1 MTKPPARSLAGLAI
15 RRASWWGTGV
25 FAVTAVGAVAVPG
38 ALELPAFFV
47 AVALFAA
54 GCLAFLA
61 AYGRAVR
68 RSRQETVGLMDLY
81 FLSRIAP
88 AAVRRSMLG
97 SLAAQVVVALATAA
111 ARPYTS
117 SAAGILV
124 PTYGLGLCGLW
135 GARHGTFPRR
145 PRSSGRR

>member
-1 MTKPPARSLAGLAI
+1 MKRPDPSVAGLAI

-25 FAVTAVGAVAVPG
+25 FAATAVGAVVAPG
-38 ALELPAFFV
+38 ALEVPAFAV

-54 GCLAFLA
+54 GCVAFLA

-68 RSRQETVGLMDLY
+68 RSRQDAVGLMDLY
-81 FLSRIAP
+81 LLSRIAP
-88 AAVRRSMLG
+88 ASVRHSMLG

-117 SAAGILV
+117 LAAGILV

-135 GARHGTFPRR
+135 GARHGRFPRR
-145 PRSSGRR
+145 SRPSGRR